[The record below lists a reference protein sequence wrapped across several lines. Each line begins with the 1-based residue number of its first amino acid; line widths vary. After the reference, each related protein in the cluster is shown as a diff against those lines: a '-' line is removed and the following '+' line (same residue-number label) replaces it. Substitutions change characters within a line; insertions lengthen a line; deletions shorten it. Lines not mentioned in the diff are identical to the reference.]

1 MASTQDTPEVDPSQ
15 DDAFQREL
23 TWCIEQLEI
32 GLLASKSKLPTSR
45 THEAVRILKVLRNP
59 KAAYAKKRQYM
70 RATFGD
76 YRQKMD
82 AETKRYAV
90 KTKKISVK
98 PAPAKNQ
105 KCTFFKKSLCEKQ
118 ESSSGEE
125 NSYGFCFNFDIDP
138 NDTDSGEQGEDEAS
152 KHVDGSEILAPD
164 YFRSYS
170 SDNNFRFNFNGEI
183 KD

>member
-1 MASTQDTPEVDPSQ
+1 MEETHATSDVDPSQ

-59 KAAYAKKRQYM
+59 RTAYAKKRQYM
-70 RATFGD
+70 RAAFGD

-98 PAPAKNQ
+98 PAPTKNQ
-105 KCTFFKKSLCEKQ
+105 KCKFFKKSAFEKQ
-118 ESSSGEE
+118 DSDGNPSD
-125 NSYGFCFNFDIDP
+125 FRFNFNIEP
-138 NDTDSGEQGEDEAS
+138 DTAENGEQVNRNSAELAN
-152 KHVDGSEILAPD
+152 VSEVILPD
-164 YFRSYS
+164 YFKLCS
-170 SDNNFRFNFNGEI
+170 SEDNFRFNFLAET